1 MVYFIDCAP
10 RTACTRQPIAAI
22 HIIPAP
28 NASIAAGN
36 KIHSPA
42 PIDRD
47 AKIIPGPIALKRSE
61 NVLGGGGRS
70 KISGGS
76 RKST

>member
-1 MVYFIDCAP
+1 M
-10 RTACTRQPIAAI
+10 QPIAAI

-70 KISGGS
+70 KISEDF
-76 RKST
+76 